1 MENNFLKPD
10 LQSNNIRLLSNR
22 KRPLTLPATS
32 MILRSIL
39 HFMVQCGVH
48 TLENSATQF
57 FDKYMY
63 LFFFKVTK
71 YELFHESRKLSTFID
86 YVLRNTFR
94 TYLETTKQSRECAQ
108 CTKHTKVKLFIVSAH
123 CTCS

>member
-63 LFFFKVTK
+63 LFFSRLQNMNYFMKV
-71 YELFHESRKLSTFID
+71 E
-86 YVLRNTFR
+86 N
-94 TYLETTKQSRECAQ
+94 
-108 CTKHTKVKLFIVSAH
+108 
-123 CTCS
+123 